1 MGFKERLEAD
11 QREAMRSGQ
20 TLRLGTIRLLRTAI
34 QNAEQARRKEL
45 TDALLQ
51 RKGAGQSGPDGNAAA
66 VELTDAEVEEIA
78 RGATLTDQ
86 ELVDKVVGREVK
98 QRRDSIEQYRKAGR
112 QDLVDQ
118 EEGELHVLLAYLPEQ
133 LSEVEIEALAR
144 ATIGEVSA
152 QGPRDMGKV
161 MGRLTPQLW
170 GKADMGAVSQI
181 VRRLLAG

>member
-1 MGFKERLEAD
+1 MGLKERLEAD

-45 TDALLQ
+45 TDKLLAS
-51 RKGAGQSGPDGNAAA
+51 KGADPTA
-66 VELTDAEVEEIA
+66 VELSDAEVAEIA
-78 RGATLTDQ
+78 RSAALSDPEIMDT
-86 ELVDKVVGREVK
+86 VVAREVK
-98 QRRDSIEQYRKAGR
+98 QRRDAIEQYRKAGR

-133 LSEVEIEALAR
+133 LSELEIEALAR
-144 ATIGEVSA
+144 AAIGEVGA

-161 MGRLTPQLW
+161 MGRLTPQVR
-170 GKADMGAVSQI
+170 GKADLAAVSQL